1 MRIAKRIGIM
11 SSMGSMIL
19 WVILI
24 LFNPYTH
31 ERAEN
36 DVIISTLFSLFIPAC
51 LAWLASIIQKPSL
64 MFIAFFWSLPISLY
78 MTMTPSVFKWF
89 GVTSIM
95 YLISGILIIRGI
107 RSRLKR
113 IN

>member
-36 DVIISTLFSLFIPAC
+36 DVIISTLFSLFIPA
-51 LAWLASIIQKPSL
+51 L
-64 MFIAFFWSLPISLY
+64 
-78 MTMTPSVFKWF
+78 V
-89 GVTSIM
+89 
-95 YLISGILIIRGI
+95 
-107 RSRLKR
+107 
-113 IN
+113 